1 MWEHPPAAPGLGK
14 NTPPGTVRAPRHVW
28 STQQIHQQ
36 CHSQNLPDHR
46 GRNVHGHCG
55 GPRVAASVMTP
66 RSPPALFHAGG
77 RWDRERSS
85 VGGERAAPGLGA
97 AGAAR
102 TMQPLFRVSS
112 DRIATTSFQGCI
124 QALSITGIK
133 TTLQRGETREQVQQC
148 PQIQECTRAEATA
161 FAHSE
166 LSKLSQKMKQDS
178 GLFRFIW
185 DCFRTK
191 LSNSLLRCKGK
202 TDLDTQL
209 PTSAAA
215 VKIISGIVDCS

>member
-1 MWEHPPAAPGLGK
+1 
-14 NTPPGTVRAPRHVW
+14 
-28 STQQIHQQ
+28 
-36 CHSQNLPDHR
+36 
-46 GRNVHGHCG
+46 
-55 GPRVAASVMTP
+55 MTP

-102 TMQPLFRVSS
+102 TMQTLFRVSS

-133 TTLQRGETREQVQQC
+133 TALQRGETREQVQQC
-148 PQIQECTRAEATA
+148 PQIQERTRAWATVC
-161 FAHSE
+161 S
-166 LSKLSQKMKQDS
+166 LRIVKVLSQKMKQDS

-185 DCFRTK
+185 DCFRLK

-202 TDLDTQL
+202 TDLNNQL

-215 VKIISGIVDCS
+215 VKIISGILDCS

>member
-1 MWEHPPAAPGLGK
+1 MLE
-14 NTPPGTVRAPRHVW
+14 
-28 STQQIHQQ
+28 
-36 CHSQNLPDHR
+36 
-46 GRNVHGHCG
+46 
-55 GPRVAASVMTP
+55 
-66 RSPPALFHAGG
+66 
-77 RWDRERSS
+77 

-133 TTLQRGETREQVQQC
+133 TALQRGETREQVQQC
-148 PQIQECTRAEATA
+148 PQIQERTRAWATVC
-161 FAHSE
+161 S
-166 LSKLSQKMKQDS
+166 LRIVKVLSQKMKQDS

-191 LSNSLLRCKGK
+191 LSKSLLGCKGK
-202 TDLDTQL
+202 TDLNNQL
-209 PTSAAA
+209 PTSTAA
-215 VKIISGIVDCS
+215 VKIISGILDCS